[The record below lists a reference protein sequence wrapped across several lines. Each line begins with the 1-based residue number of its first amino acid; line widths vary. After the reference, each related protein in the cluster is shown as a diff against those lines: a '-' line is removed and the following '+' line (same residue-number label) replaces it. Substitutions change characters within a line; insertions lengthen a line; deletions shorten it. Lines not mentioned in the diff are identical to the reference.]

1 MSLKQGMS
9 RKVVCHQPTIRWSW
23 VGIVMSIP
31 FIASGEKKSA
41 NDLIS
46 DYSLINIK
54 FYCPSYL
61 MCDKLSWLPSEVWT
75 HYQKSLDEYQSK
87 PCTQ

>member
-1 MSLKQGMS
+1 M
-9 RKVVCHQPTIRWSW
+9 
-23 VGIVMSIP
+23 GIVISIP

-75 HYQKSLDEYQSK
+75 HYQKSLESINLNHAHNEFTMAK
-87 PCTQ
+87 AS